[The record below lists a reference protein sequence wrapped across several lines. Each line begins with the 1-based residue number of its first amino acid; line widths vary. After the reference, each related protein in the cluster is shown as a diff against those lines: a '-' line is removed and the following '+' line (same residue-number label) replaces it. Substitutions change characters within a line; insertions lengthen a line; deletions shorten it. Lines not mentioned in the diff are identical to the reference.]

1 MERIKAAIIEAEK
14 AARASRAELEKARR
28 AGINVTE
35 QEKKLAEVE
44 INIARMRSVYIEGR

>member
-1 MERIKAAIIEAEK
+1 MERIKAAILEAEK
-14 AARASRAELEKARR
+14 AAKASRAELEKARR

-44 INIARMRSVYIEGR
+44 INLARMRSVYIEGR

>member
-14 AARASRAELEKARR
+14 AAKASRAELEKARR